1 MKIIKEHNYYAED
14 MVPYATVREHLR
26 YESGDADDLIRA
38 YVEAAC
44 DYMETITNRVFCS
57 STPDALHEDP
67 DNSYSLTITPEALN
81 ATVTVYLNRGDVKK
95 VHALRGITGTWAVTS
110 IQYMNDSDTYVDF
123 TDTKARVRLTG
134 YPVEINFTEAEEPT
148 DANEYGV
155 DLYKV
160 VLTGGDN
167 VNDLPRQYRQALL
180 LLVGHYDMHRE
191 AETLGAVTNEV
202 KEGVHRLLNSVRQ
215 Y

>member
-26 YESGDADDLIRA
+26 YGFGDAEVLVKEYIA
-38 YVEAAC
+38 SAC
-44 DYMETITNRVFCS
+44 DYMETITNRVFSS
-57 STPDALHEDP
+57 STPAPAHEDVAG
-67 DNSYSLTITPEALN
+67 DLTVTPSALN
-81 ATVTVYLNRGDVKK
+81 ATVTVYLDRADIGYIQT
-95 VHALRGITGTWAVTS
+95 LRGITGNWAVTS
-110 IQYMNDSDTYVDF
+110 IEYMNDADTWTTFNDA
-123 TDTKARVRLTG
+123 KARVRITG
-134 YPVEINFTEAEEPT
+134 YPVQIDFTEAEEPT

-167 VNDLPRQYRQALL
+167 VADLPRQYRQALL

-191 AETLGAVTNEV
+191 AETVGAVSNEI